1 VTTRN
6 GVARLGRLL
15 PVGRGRAKAADAAL
29 RPARHVPVVPLVILV
44 VLVLSALL
52 APIIS
57 PYSPLKIDLTHALL
71 PPFYQAGGSLAHV
84 LGTDKVGRDV
94 LTRLI
99 YGGQVSLSL
108 SISVLLIGGSIGI
121 ILGLISGYAAGKL
134 DTAIQRGVEVILSL
148 PTIMVALVAVYVLG
162 QSFLSVVL
170 VLSPF
175 IAARFARMVRGE
187 ALTIRKRSFV
197 ALAQVAGASHARII
211 VKHILP
217 NVAGTIIVISTLEIG
232 HLILLE
238 ASLSFLGV
246 GVPPPTPAW
255 GLMVADGREYR
266 STKDWLSLFPGL
278 AIMATVLSI
287 NWLGDWLR
295 DILDPKTQ
303 LL

>member
-1 VTTRN
+1 
-6 GVARLGRLL
+6 LL
-15 PVGRGRAKAADAAL
+15 
-29 RPARHVPVVPLVILV
+29 
-44 VLVLSALL
+44 
-52 APIIS
+52 
-57 PYSPLKIDLTHALL
+57 
-71 PPFYQAGGSLAHV
+71 
-84 LGTDKVGRDV
+84 
-94 LTRLI
+94 
-99 YGGQVSLSL
+99 
-108 SISVLLIGGSIGI
+108 GGSIGVV
-121 ILGLISGYAAGKL
+121 LGLISGYFAGKL

-197 ALAQVAGASHARII
+197 ALAQVAGASHLRII
-211 VKHILP
+211 AKHILP

-255 GLMVADGREYR
+255 GLMVADGREYL
-266 STKDWLSLFPGL
+266 STKYWLSLFPGL

>member
-1 VTTRN
+1 VTARN
-6 GVARLGRLL
+6 GVARFGRLL
-15 PVGRGRAKAADAAL
+15 PVGRGRAKPTDDAL
-29 RPARHVPVVPLVILV
+29 RPARRVPVIPLTILA
-44 VLVLSALL
+44 VLILSAAL

-71 PPFYQAGGSLAHV
+71 PPFYQAGGSLAHI

-94 LTRLI
+94 LTRVI
-99 YGGQVSLSL
+99 YGGQVSLLL
-108 SISVLLIGGSIGI
+108 SVSVLLLGGSIGVV
-121 ILGLISGYAAGKL
+121 LGLISGYFAGKL
-134 DTAIQRGVEVILSL
+134 DTTIQRGVEVILSL

-197 ALAQVAGASHARII
+197 ALAQVAGASHLRII
-211 VKHILP
+211 AKHILP

-255 GLMVADGREYR
+255 GLMVADGREYL
-266 STKDWLSLFPGL
+266 STKYWLSLFPGL

>member
-1 VTTRN
+1 M
-6 GVARLGRLL
+6 L
-15 PVGRGRAKAADAAL
+15 PLGRGRAKAADAAL
-29 RPARHVPVVPLVILV
+29 RPRRHVPVVPLVILV
-44 VLVLSALL
+44 VLVLSAIL

-71 PPFYQAGGSLAHV
+71 PPFYQAGGSLAHI

-108 SISVLLIGGSIGI
+108 SVSVLLIGGSVGI
-121 ILGLISGYAAGKL
+121 ILGLISGYVAGKL

-211 VKHILP
+211 
-217 NVAGTIIVISTLEIG
+217 EIG

-255 GLMVADGREYR
+255 GLMVADGREYL
-266 STKDWLSLFPGL
+266 STKYWLSLFPGL